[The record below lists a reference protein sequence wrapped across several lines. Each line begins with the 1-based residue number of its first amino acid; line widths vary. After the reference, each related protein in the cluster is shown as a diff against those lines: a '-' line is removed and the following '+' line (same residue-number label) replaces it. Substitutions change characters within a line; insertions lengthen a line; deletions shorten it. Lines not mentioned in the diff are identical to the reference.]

1 MASVDRLSRPAVSD
15 LTAVSRGPLDRASD
29 GLERGARVR
38 ANEPSRASGSSD
50 APRALMNEA
59 ARRDAAN
66 SPPRDTLRRYEP
78 QAVWKSPPA
87 ADDLRTRM
95 AAENKQTSEKA
106 TEMAARRAVREY
118 GEA

>member
-1 MASVDRLSRPAVSD
+1 MTSVDRLSRSAVSD
-15 LTAVSRGPLDRASD
+15 LTAASRGPLDRASD
-29 GLERGARVR
+29 PLERGMRVR
-38 ANEPSRASGSSD
+38 ANEPPRASGSD
-50 APRALMNEA
+50 APRSVMNEA
-59 ARRDAAN
+59 PRSGVAD
-66 SPPRDTLRRYEP
+66 SPRRDTLRRYEP